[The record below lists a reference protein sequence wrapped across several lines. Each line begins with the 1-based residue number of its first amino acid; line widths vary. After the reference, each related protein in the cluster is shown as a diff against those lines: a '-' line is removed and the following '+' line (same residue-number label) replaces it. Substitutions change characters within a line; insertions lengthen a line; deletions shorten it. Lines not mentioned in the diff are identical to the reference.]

1 MFRQSKVG
9 PHEVWLEPETGF
21 IRLVH
26 VGLIEENHARELSA
40 IFVNSTSGEPIFI
53 IADARRATGVT
64 SQARRAITNDG
75 AGWGDTPFLMAVF
88 GAPLPVRI
96 VNNLIFKALPLI
108 APSSRA
114 TMVSVATEGDAR
126 AWLTEKKA
134 ALQALAGKL

>member
-1 MFRQSKVG
+1 
-9 PHEVWLEPETGF
+9 
-21 IRLVH
+21 
-26 VGLIEENHARELSA
+26 
-40 IFVNSTSGEPIFI
+40 
-53 IADARRATGVT
+53 
-64 SQARRAITNDG
+64 
-75 AGWGDTPFLMAVF
+75 MAVF